1 MKVSSLLYEHVL
13 VEAGQMRIL
22 AGAHGA
28 SVARHGSAPDS
39 PAAWQT
45 PAARHRAQAAPFGVS
60 IARETTPGVA
70 APGPYHQVLHSETS
84 ICWES
89 TLEPFQQE
97 LPRKC
102 DWIVFGNPSAMD
114 PEFKALA
121 ERWKRSDDGNVA
133 LNRLVPETFVR
144 SRLIEHVSHDLA
156 VGAAIGCDVSV
167 DRFHGRVIGARFAG
181 DATVETHGVALPI
194 LVPRVGDLAWDD
206 VARIRRLKAIDRL
219 RGVLREV
226 EAEAFEVARSG
237 GDFEAAMHNVF
248 IKKVAAASAEV
259 RGVRSVAALVLADL
273 VVGGGAGYF
282 TAGLTLLGPFGPLVG
297 AGIAATATGGLHVRN
312 LVRARRQR
320 AWIGVMGAIGNATL

>member
-1 MKVSSLLYEHVL
+1 M
-13 VEAGQMRIL
+13 AD
-22 AGAHGA
+22 A
-28 SVARHGSAPDS
+28 SG
-39 PAAWQT
+39 
-45 PAARHRAQAAPFGVS
+45 RHRAQAEPFGVS
-60 IARETTPGVA
+60 IATETTPGVP

-84 ICWES
+84 ICWQP

-102 DWIVFGNPSAMD
+102 DWIVFGHPSALA

-144 SRLIEHVSHDLA
+144 SRLIEHISQDLA
-156 VGAAIGCDVSV
+156 LGAAIGCDVSV

-194 LVPRVGDLAWDD
+194 LVPRVGDLDWDD
-206 VARIRRLKAIDRL
+206 VARLRRLKAIDRL

-226 EAEAFEVARSG
+226 EAEAFEVAQSG
-237 GDFEAAMHNVF
+237 GDLEAAMHNIF
-248 IKKVAAASAEV
+248 LKKVSAASADV
-259 RGVRSVAALVLADL
+259 HGVRSVAALVLADL

-282 TAGLTLLGPFGPLVG
+282 TAGLTLLGPFGPLMG

-320 AWIGVMGAIGNATL
+320 AWIGVMGAIGKAAL